1 MPATTASTTETTSA
15 EHDAAKPRPKP
26 NLLATSPPEVY
37 DPNTLA
43 GGADVLAKLKVK
55 DWIDAVKAGR
65 DVPLP
70 SLYVAKRIPAVVGT
84 GKDVPKLRL
93 LKYVFLLLR
102 WYKSLRPPQGKK
114 RGRMVPKIESPD
126 LAPLVAEFGSEVVAG
141 LKRRFAD
148 EAGELNKW
156 HTDYLVTHILACML
170 IIDGFEVDTHNAAFD
185 LGLEQG
191 VLANYFKEL
200 GCSVGKMGKKDCE
213 DRGLSRAEGATRRVA
228 RLRVPL
234 VFPKL
239 RVGKGGR

>member
-1 MPATTASTTETTSA
+1 MPATTTASTAATTSA
-15 EHDAAKPRPKP
+15 ELDAARPRPKP
-26 NLLATSPPEVY
+26 NLSAQTPQEVY
-37 DPNTLA
+37 DPNNLA

-55 DWIDAVKAGR
+55 DWIDAVKGGR

-126 LAPLVAEFGSEVVAG
+126 LGPLVAEFGTEVLAG

-148 EAGELNKW
+148 EGGELNKW
-156 HTDYLVTHILACML
+156 HTDNLVTHILACML
-170 IIDGFEVDTHNAAFD
+170 IIDGFEVDTHNAGYD

-191 VLANYFKEL
+191 PLANYFKEL
-200 GCSVGKMGKKDCE
+200 GCVVWKMGKKECE
-213 DRGLSRAEGATRRVA
+213 DRGLSRADGATRRLA
-228 RLRVPL
+228 RLRLPL

-239 RVGKGGR
+239 RKGGR